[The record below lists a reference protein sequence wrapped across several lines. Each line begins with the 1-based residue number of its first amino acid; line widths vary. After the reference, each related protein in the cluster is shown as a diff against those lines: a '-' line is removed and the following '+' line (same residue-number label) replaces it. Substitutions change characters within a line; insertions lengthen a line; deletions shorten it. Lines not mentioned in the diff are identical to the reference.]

1 MFWACVKEPATVTYL
16 CKPHV
21 LHDVVT
27 YCVLQALVYFCISEK
42 YIYADVH
49 AANFC
54 QNLKHSIFL
63 KIPQIVKKIFVGI
76 RWLTLRIFADVSCLS
91 LQLEQCSTFLCR
103 NLHRVRNKVDA
114 VTVVQ
119 NFAK

>member
-1 MFWACVKEPATVTYL
+1 M
-16 CKPHV
+16 
-21 LHDVVT
+21 
-27 YCVLQALVYFCISEK
+27 SEK

-76 RWLTLRIFADVSCLS
+76 HWLTLRIFADV
-91 LQLEQCSTFLCR
+91 TYM
-103 NLHRVRNKVDA
+103 
-114 VTVVQ
+114 
-119 NFAK
+119 FAAEA